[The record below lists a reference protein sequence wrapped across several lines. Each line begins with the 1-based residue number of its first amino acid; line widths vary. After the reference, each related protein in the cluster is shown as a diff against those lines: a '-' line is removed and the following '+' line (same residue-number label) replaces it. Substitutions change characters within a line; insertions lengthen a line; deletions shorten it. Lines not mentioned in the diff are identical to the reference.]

1 VAKRS
6 IPLDVFGDVA
16 ITIEGKPLVLSDT
29 VTDGK
34 LCSSASPT

>member
-6 IPLDVFGDVA
+6 IPLDVFGVA
-16 ITIEGKPLVLSDT
+16 ITIEGKPFDRSDT
-29 VTDGK
+29 VTDRK